1 MNNNL
6 IDNKIKELINK
17 FPIERKNVKNAKQF
31 IPTTLSLG
39 DAKKFPDQ
47 ESFTKIRMEYLKHSE
62 ACLALNHTEL
72 YDFFKKF
79 EDCKGSFIYIFWANY
94 PTTELKTGS
103 FDFIT
108 NNSFEKAP
116 KFNKRN
122 IYEHIKEDS
131 LLVPIY
137 VGKSE
142 GKLNG
147 RIICHVD
154 GTKGQYPALKI
165 RERFNGAH
173 IYLSLIKI
181 GFNGDQK
188 EDEHFLKKVMCFS
201 LEYFM
206 ATRLKPVIGMHK

>member
-1 MNNNL
+1 MNKNL
-6 IDNKIKELINK
+6 IDDKIKELIDK
-17 FPIERKNVKNAKQF
+17 FPIECKDGDKTSQF
-31 IPTTLSLG
+31 NPTTISLG
-39 DAKKFPDQ
+39 DAKKFPNQ

-94 PTTELKTGS
+94 PSNELKTES

-116 KFNKRN
+116 KFNKSN
-122 IYEHIKEDS
+122 ISEHRKEDS

-165 RERFNGAH
+165 RDRFNGAH

-181 GFNGDQK
+181 CFNGDQK
-188 EDEHFLKKVMCFS
+188 EDENFLKKVMCFS
-201 LEYFM
+201 LEYYM
-206 ATRLKPVIGMHK
+206 ATKLKPAIGMHK